1 MTQFVDQKRSA
12 VARHARGLLD
22 KEENDANQSIESQK
36 LPSKANKRRKE
47 SKRSNAIQQNKK

>member
-47 SKRSNAIQQNKK
+47 S